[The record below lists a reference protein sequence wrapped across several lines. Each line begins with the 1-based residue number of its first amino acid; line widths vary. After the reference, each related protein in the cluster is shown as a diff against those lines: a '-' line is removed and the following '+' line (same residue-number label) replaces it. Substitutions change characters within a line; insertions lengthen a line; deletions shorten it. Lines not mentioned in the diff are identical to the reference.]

1 MICLACAKETC
12 LVRSRIYGKLL
23 ADLMAVYDVRMNA
36 AYALITA
43 RMRLRRRIGQI
54 RVCTPALF
62 AGVLVLVVGCHGDP
76 DRPRTETWTPDFR
89 APAERL
95 MADAVMTDAA
105 VTDAAMITDAGTAL
119 DSAVSDSGVEVA
131 DQGMFSDGQT
141 EADTGSTDALTANT
155 DSGQAADS
163 EVSADARSE
172 PLDAIFDGATES
184 VQADLGQ

>member
-1 MICLACAKETC
+1 MREGNLPGQVA
-12 LVRSRIYGKLL
+12 RIYGKLL
-23 ADLMAVYDVRMNA
+23 ADLMAVYDGLMNA
-36 AYALITA
+36 AYALIKA
-43 RMRLRRRIGQI
+43 RMRLRRRIRQI

-62 AGVLVLVVGCHGDP
+62 AGLLLVVLGCHGDP

-89 APAERL
+89 APAVS
-95 MADAVMTDAA
+95 MMGDAAMTDAA

-131 DQGMFSDGQT
+131 DQGMLSDGQT